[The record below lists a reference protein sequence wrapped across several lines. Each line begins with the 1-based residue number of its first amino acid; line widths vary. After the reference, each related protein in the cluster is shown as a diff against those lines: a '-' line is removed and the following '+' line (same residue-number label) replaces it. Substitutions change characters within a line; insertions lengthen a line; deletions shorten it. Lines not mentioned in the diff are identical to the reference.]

1 MKNAV
6 PTTRGWVHPKTGE
19 LLKAQKMSQEKV
31 DQLLGVE
38 QTAPKIEEVVDVVYG
53 APTEELTIE
62 VEDDDLDYESMTRAD
77 LLELSEASGIEF
89 ASARPSKKAIID
101 ALEDLD

>member
-1 MKNAV
+1 MKNAI

-19 LLKAQKMSQEKV
+19 LLKAQKMSQDKV

-38 QTAPKIEEVVDVVYG
+38 QPAPKIEEVDDVVYG
-53 APTEELTIE
+53 APTEDLVIDD
-62 VEDDDLDYESMTRAD
+62 EDDFDYESMSRED
-77 LLELSEASGIEF
+77 LLELATASDIEF

-101 ALEDLD
+101 ALKDLD